1 MAGIGEKPMMRS
13 GPCCLMVYTLAAAII
28 WFTSSQVLR
37 TKPPR
42 PRCFCHSRRAPSF
55 STMLAQA
62 STGLLATASAAR
74 QCLSRRPRTMGYF
87 TRLALY
93 RYQL

>member
-1 MAGIGEKPMMRS
+1 VLLDGVDVGRGDDLVDLVPAGAHE
-13 GPCCLMVYTLAAAII
+13 AAQAAHLL
-28 WFTSSQVLR
+28 VV
-37 TKPPR
+37 
-42 PRCFCHSRRAPSF
+42 APLGVV

-62 STGLLATASAAR
+62 STGSLARRAAR
-74 QCLSRRPRTMGYF
+74 QCLSRRPRTIGYL

>member
-1 MAGIGEKPMMRS
+1 MLLDGVDVGRNHLVDFVP
-13 GPCCLMVYTLAAAII
+13 GAAHEAAQAALLCQ
-28 WFTSSQVLR
+28 SLREVL
-37 TKPPR
+37 
-42 PRCFCHSRRAPSF
+42 F

-62 STGLLATASAAR
+62 STGLLARAMAAR